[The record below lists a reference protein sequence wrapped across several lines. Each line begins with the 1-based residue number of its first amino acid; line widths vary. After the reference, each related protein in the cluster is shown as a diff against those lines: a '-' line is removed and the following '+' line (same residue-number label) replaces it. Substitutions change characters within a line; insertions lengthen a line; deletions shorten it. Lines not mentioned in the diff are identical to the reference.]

1 MRKKAFIFELYTVC
15 GSERTL
21 RAKYSSINRN
31 TGRTANKWR
40 SRGYV
45 IQLVRVSYSVN
56 KRNGVFQMPCAV
68 LTPSKYNP
76 YAFA

>member
-1 MRKKAFIFELYTVC
+1 MRKKPFIFELYTVN

-21 RAKYSSINRN
+21 RARYASINRN

-40 SRGYV
+40 AKGYV
-45 IQLVRVSYSVN
+45 IQLVRASYAGN
-56 KRNGVFQMPCAV
+56 KRNGIFQVPCATLV
-68 LTPSKYNP
+68 PSKYNP